1 MDTEYDAPMEVEAS
15 DIAAEPD
22 GPTEVDVETQPVE
35 QPNILDLEQFS
46 DYHVQVGEDTLSVQ
60 ELRESGLRQADYT
73 RKTQELAERGREL
86 DRAATLDRMLEVNPR
101 GTLEYLAKQNGLSI
115 ADVASAMQPQSTGSD
130 WLDEEPAQS
139 YAQSDPMADRIAA
152 IEERF
157 QREDLD
163 AEYRQA
169 FSGLRNQF
177 GENFDEKE
185 VAKAAYER
193 GLYDP
198 SHMEMVANDL
208 AFRKLRA
215 AQSDASASAAAKQA
229 KEEASRKQSAASAAA
244 VSSGGSSAGGTVAI
258 PPQTKP
264 LTTRE
269 AIEMAWESSQ

>member
-1 MDTEYDAPMEVEAS
+1 MEVEAS

-46 DYHVQVGEDTLSVQ
+46 DYHVQVGEDTLSLQ

-115 ADVASAMQPQSTGSD
+115 ADVASAMQPQSTGQD

-139 YAQSDPMADRIAA
+139 YAQSDPIAERIAA

-157 QREDLD
+157 EREDTD
-163 AEYRQA
+163 AQYRQA
-169 FSGLRNQF
+169 FDGLRQKF
-177 GENFDEKE
+177 GEGFDEQE

-193 GLYDP
+193 GIYDP
-198 SHMEMVANDL
+198 SHMEMIANDL
-208 AFRKLRA
+208 AYRKLRA
-215 AQSDASASAAAKQA
+215 AYNDANTANAEKQAQQTAAKKNA
-229 KEEASRKQSAASAAA
+229 AASAAA
-244 VSSGGSSAGGTVAI
+244 ITGSGGSASGTAAI

>member
-1 MDTEYDAPMEVEAS
+1 METEYDAPTEIEAN

-22 GPTEVDVETQPVE
+22 GPTEVGVEEQPIE

-46 DYHVQVGEDTLSVQ
+46 DYHVQVGEDTLSVR

-86 DRAATLDRMLEVNPR
+86 ERAATLDRMLEVNPR
-101 GTLEYLAKQNGLSI
+101 GTLEYLARQNGLSI
-115 ADVASAMQPQSTGSD
+115 ADVESAVRTQSPGQD
-130 WLDEEPAQS
+130 WLDDDPAPS
-139 YAQSDPMADRIAA
+139 GYNDPIAQRIAA

-163 AEYRQA
+163 AQYRSA
-169 FSGLRNQF
+169 FNGLRNKF

-185 VAKAAYER
+185 VAQAAYER
-193 GLYDP
+193 GLFDP

-208 AFRKLRA
+208 AYRKMRA
-215 AQSDASASAAAKQA
+215 AQSDATAAAASKQAQSEDSRKQAAAK
-229 KEEASRKQSAASAAA
+229 ASA
-244 VSSGGSSAGGTVAI
+244 VSAGGSSAGGTVAI

-269 AIEMAWESSQ
+269 AIEMAWEATQ

>member
-1 MDTEYDAPMEVEAS
+1 LDTEYDAPMEVEAS

-22 GPTEVDVETQPVE
+22 GPTEVDVVEQPVE

-46 DYHVQVGEDTLSVQ
+46 DYHVQVGEDTLSLQ

-115 ADVASAMQPQSTGSD
+115 ADVAEAMQPQSTGSD
-130 WLDEEPAQS
+130 WLDDPEPAVDPL
-139 YAQSDPMADRIAA
+139 AQRLQA

-157 QREDLD
+157 QREDTD
-163 AEYRQA
+163 AQYRQA
-169 FSGLRNQF
+169 FDGLREKF
-177 GENFDEKE
+177 GEGFDEQE

-193 GLYDP
+193 GIYDP
-198 SHMEMVANDL
+198 NHMEMIANDL
-208 AFRKLRA
+208 AYRKLRA
-215 AQSDASASAAAKQA
+215 AYNDANAANAEKQAQQTAAKKNA
-229 KEEASRKQSAASAAA
+229 AASAAA
-244 VSSGGSSAGGTVAI
+244 ITGSGGSASGTAAI

>member
-1 MDTEYDAPMEVEAS
+1 MDNEYDAPTEIEAN

-35 QPNILDLEQFS
+35 QPNILDLDQFS
-46 DYHVQVGEDTLSVQ
+46 DYHVQVGEDSLSVR

-101 GTLEYLAKQNGLSI
+101 GTLEYLARQNGLSL
-115 ADVASAMQPQSTGSD
+115 ADAQAQQQPQETS
-130 WLDEEPAQS
+130 WLDDDSPQQS
-139 YAQSDPMADRIAA
+139 VDPIAGRIAA

-157 QREDLD
+157 QREDTD
-163 AEYRQA
+163 AEYRRA
-169 FSGLRNQF
+169 FEGLKNKF
-177 GENFDEKE
+177 GDEVNVQE
-185 VAKAAYER
+185 VARAAYER

-208 AFRKLRA
+208 AFRKMRA
-215 AQSDASASAAAKQA
+215 AQSDATAASAAKQA
-229 KEEASRKQSAASAAA
+229 QSEAARKQSAAKASA
-244 VSSGGSSAGGTVAI
+244 VSAGGSSAGGTVAI

-269 AIEMAWESSQ
+269 AIEMAWEASQ